1 MYHIQILRGKQV
13 ISLFSQS
20 FQGNIFF
27 LIFINCILLL
37 LLILGECWYQQKL
50 LFLFPRYLQI
60 YMTMK
65 QQQQTYQLN
74 ANERYVVQKLGRQLV
89 LSISLIYIMILTWMY
104 MYHILSW
111 QYYGIL
117 CLILIVLLIYHFV
130 HKVQRQL

>member
-1 MYHIQILRGKQV
+1 M
-13 ISLFSQS
+13 FSQS